1 MTSASSSSV
10 SNGRQEWVSL
20 EAKVDE
26 ATRLCF
32 CGMKARMRTSRTEGN
47 PGRRFFGCPRYSSGQ
62 TLGIDWKDIVI
73 ATWNSASV
81 QPLASLCV
89 IAPNWQ
95 DALAGMV
102 RKVKILEDKVKMS
115 EDKVKTNADKV
126 NFLEEQVQVQKDQL
140 IKHKAKERQLKA
152 VLLGSWMFFACV
164 FLLLC
169 S

>member
-10 SNGRQEWVSL
+10 SNGRQEGVSL
-20 EAKVDE
+20 EVEVDE
-26 ATRLCF
+26 AARLCF

-62 TLGIDWKDIVI
+62 RHLACNFFEWID
-73 ATWNSASV
+73 
-81 QPLASLCV
+81 P
-89 IAPNWQ
+89 APAAQGQ

-115 EDKVKTNADKV
+115 EDKVKKNADKV